1 MGTCDGRTF
10 HTSFKK
16 ESFDNFSYQEGE
28 VILSQKK
35 PLQNYQ
41 RLIGSVNAVDYCR
54 KDNNEICLI
63 GGTQNLCPN
72 NLKSKRIG
80 LTIIESSKSI
90 GATTAARFS
99 PNLDFI
105 AFATGT
111 DWHKGIQELGGIKK
125 PIVSVIR
132 FG

>member
-35 PLQNYQ
+35 TLPNYQ
-41 RLIGSVNAVDYCR
+41 KLIGSVNAIDYCR
-54 KDNNEICLI
+54 KNNNEICLI
-63 GGTQNLCPN
+63 GGTQNLCPTY
-72 NLKSKRIG
+72 LKSKRNG
-80 LTIIESSKSI
+80 LTITEASKSI

-99 PNLDFI
+99 PTLDYI

-111 DWHKGIQELGGIKK
+111 DWNKGIKELEGIKK